1 MLLGKEDAL
10 AHLTK
15 YHSAFDE
22 ANGDGWLPL
31 HTAAVQLNRNI
42 LEITL
47 NGKLLFAPLDT
58 SEECLF
64 LHLNLCGVMGLFQLP
79 NPVCGNKLPT
89 MEKHHFFWLSAVAS

>member
-1 MLLGKEDAL
+1 MCAKYESVLFSLLLGKEDAL

-15 YHSAFDE
+15 YHSAFGE

-47 NGKLLFAPLDT
+47 NGKLLFAPLDA
-58 SEECLF
+58 SEE
-64 LHLNLCGVMGLFQLP
+64 
-79 NPVCGNKLPT
+79 
-89 MEKHHFFWLSAVAS
+89 